1 MGLFEDIGRKV
12 ETFKQQAESV
22 SQGRA
27 RAKCPECD
35 TLVYTDRE
43 DCPDCGHDQL
53 LIRKPESDEDDDAD
67 ADEADADEA
76 DADEADADE
85 ADADEADDGDTDA
98 DVDDAD
104 DGDTDAD
111 ADDADDGD
119 TDADADETDDTE
131 SAESGTED
139 EAVDPD
145 DPSK

>member
-76 DADEADADE
+76 D
-85 ADADEADDGDTDA
+85 DGDTDA

>member
-1 MGLFEDIGRKV
+1 VGLFEDIGRKV

-85 ADADEADDGDTDA
+85 ADDGDTDA